1 MATYSTSD
9 FNRAPMVVF
18 YEVTQA
24 CDLACQHCRACA
36 QPLRD
41 PGELTRDQA
50 KDLFAQLAAFPKPP
64 VLVLTGGDPLK
75 RSDVFDLV
83 CDASKA
89 GLEVA
94 MTPSATPLVTP
105 EALRRLRNAGLQR
118 LAVSLD
124 GVDSATHDSFRGVA
138 GSFDR
143 TLQIIRDARAIGFP
157 VQVNTTV
164 VQRNVDQ
171 LERMAELLAEHDIVL
186 WSVFFLVPIGRG
198 LQQQSI
204 APDRYEQV
212 FEQLWT
218 EALRRPFGI
227 KTTEAHHY
235 RRWVLQ
241 HKGDPQRGGAG
252 QPRRAPIGIRDGMGV
267 MFVSHTDT
275 VYPSGFLPIPC
286 GQFPRD
292 NVVEVYQSSPI
303 LKSIRDPEQLKG
315 KCGRCEYRKVC
326 GGSRARAFAVTGD
339 WQAEE
344 PDCTWEPRTEF
355 TSLPSPPR
363 RAQLPIVR

>member
-1 MATYSTSD
+1 MAPYSSSD
-9 FNRAPMVVF
+9 FDHAPMVVF
-18 YEVTQA
+18 YELTQA
-24 CDLACQHCRACA
+24 CDLACLHCRACA
-36 QPLRD
+36 QPLRAPD
-41 PGELTRDQA
+41 ELTREQA
-50 KDLFAQLAAFPKPP
+50 KALFAQLATFPKPP

-75 RSDVFDLV
+75 RGDVFDLV
-83 CDASKA
+83 ADASAA

-94 MTPSATPLVTP
+94 MTPSATPLVTR
-105 EALRRLRNAGLQR
+105 EALRRLRDAGLQR

-124 GVDSATHDSFRGVA
+124 GIDAATHDSFRGVA
-138 GSFDR
+138 GSYDR
-143 TLQIIRDARAIGFP
+143 TLEIIRDARSAGFP

-171 LERMAELLAEHDIVL
+171 LERMAELLQHEGIVL
-186 WSVFFLVPIGRG
+186 WSVFFLVPVGRG

-204 APDRYEQV
+204 PPERYEQV

-252 QPRRAPIGIRDGMGV
+252 QPRRAPIGIRDGNGV
-267 MFVSHTDT
+267 MFVSHTGKLF
-275 VYPSGFLPIPC
+275 PSGFLPVEG

-292 NVVEVYQSSPI
+292 NVVVVYQHSDVFRS
-303 LKSIRDPEQLKG
+303 LRDPGMLKG

-326 GGSRARAFAVTGD
+326 GGSRARAFALTGD
-339 WQAEE
+339 WLAEE
-344 PDCTWEPRTEF
+344 PDCTWEPQTGL
-355 TSLPSPPR
+355 TSLPSPPPR
-363 RAQLPIVR
+363 NTLPVLR